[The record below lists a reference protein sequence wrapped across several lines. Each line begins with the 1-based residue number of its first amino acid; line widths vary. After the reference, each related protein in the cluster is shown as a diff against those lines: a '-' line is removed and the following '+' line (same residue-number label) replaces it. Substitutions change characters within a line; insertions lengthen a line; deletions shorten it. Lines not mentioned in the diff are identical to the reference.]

1 MTRTLFPRVVDGEW
15 CSQAAH
21 SILDEMIRKGN
32 RIAEVRKGELTHLE
46 KLFKELAAR
55 IEQQNLQTL
64 SLSRSPDDLVVING
78 SEQQFNTLSWD
89 QQQHQQQQQQTEY
102 GKRFPADI
110 TTDPETIDLSIVNP
124 DAQQPDLNPDFPQET
139 SDLDF
144 LDNIGISSYE
154 FLSIVDQIGGQDNF
168 GILEDPTSQGLRE

>member
-21 SILDEMIRKGN
+21 GILDEMIRKGN

-46 KLFKELAAR
+46 KLFQELAAR

-64 SLSRSPDDLVVING
+64 SLSRSPDDLVIING
-78 SEQQFNTLSWD
+78 SEQQFNTVSWD
-89 QQQHQQQQQQTEY
+89 QQQQQQTED
-102 GKRFPADI
+102 GKEFATDI
-110 TTDPETIDLSIVNP
+110 TTDPGTIDLPIVNP
-124 DAQQPDLNPDFPQET
+124 DAQPPDLNPALSQET

-154 FLSIVDQIGGQDNF
+154 FLSIVDQIGGQDTF
-168 GILEDPTSQGLRE
+168 GIFEDPTNQG

>member
-21 SILDEMIRKGN
+21 GILDEMIRKGN
-32 RIAEVRKGELTHLE
+32 KIAEVRKRELMHLE
-46 KLFKELAAR
+46 KLFQELAAR

-64 SLSRSPDDLVVING
+64 SLSRSPDDLVIING
-78 SEQQFNTLSWD
+78 SEQQFNTVSWD
-89 QQQHQQQQQQTEY
+89 QQQQQQQQTED
-102 GKRFPADI
+102 GRGFSTDI
-110 TTDPETIDLSIVNP
+110 STDSGTIDLSIVNP
-124 DAQQPDLNPDFPQET
+124 DAQPPDLNPALPQEA

-168 GILEDPTSQGLRE
+168 GIFEDPTSQG

>member
-21 SILDEMIRKGN
+21 GILDEMIRKGN
-32 RIAEVRKGELTHLE
+32 KIAEVRKGELTHLE
-46 KLFKELAAR
+46 KLFQELAAR

-64 SLSRSPDDLVVING
+64 SLSRSPDDLVIING
-78 SEQQFNTLSWD
+78 PEQQYNTVNWE
-89 QQQHQQQQQQTEY
+89 QQQQQTED
-102 GKRFPADI
+102 GKGFPTDI
-110 TTDPETIDLSIVNP
+110 STDPGAIDLSIVNP
-124 DAQQPDLNPDFPQET
+124 DAQPPDLPSALPQEA

-168 GILEDPTSQGLRE
+168 GIFEDPTS

>member
-21 SILDEMIRKGN
+21 GILDEMIRKGN

-46 KLFKELAAR
+46 KLFQELAVR

-64 SLSRSPDDLVVING
+64 SLSRSPDDLVVIND
-78 SEQQFNTLSWD
+78 SEQQFNTVTWE
-89 QQQHQQQQQQTEY
+89 QQQQQQQPAEN
-102 GKRFPADI
+102 GKGFPADI

-124 DAQQPDLNPDFPQET
+124 DAQQPDLNPAFPQET

-168 GILEDPTSQGLRE
+168 GIFEDPTSQG

>member
-21 SILDEMIRKGN
+21 GILDEMIRKGN
-32 RIAEVRKGELTHLE
+32 RITEVRKGELTHLE
-46 KLFKELAAR
+46 KLFQELAAR
-55 IEQQNLQTL
+55 IEQQDLQTL
-64 SLSRSPDDLVVING
+64 SLSRSPDDLVVIND
-78 SEQQFNTLSWD
+78 SEQQFNTVTWE
-89 QQQHQQQQQQTEY
+89 QQQQQQQPAED
-102 GKRFPADI
+102 GKGFPADI

-124 DAQQPDLNPDFPQET
+124 DAQQPDLNPTFPQET

-168 GILEDPTSQGLRE
+168 GIFEDPTSQG